1 MPQPPASAQPTV
13 NLASSEAEAWSR
25 YWDKG
30 LLHACASS
38 FANNHG
44 GAIASFWREQL
55 LKHSKPEQ
63 QVIDFGCGNGPI
75 AMLLHDELSEAPRY
89 LGVDHA
95 ELRPQWLARLRSEQ
109 RARIRFLAP
118 QDFRHLP
125 FEADSADWLVSQFG
139 AEYGDLPLVLPEALR
154 VLKPSGTLLWLIHHE
169 DSLIVG
175 QAKEESAH
183 IDFLRG
189 EGGLLELATALTE
202 PFAMAKRARVVRQ
215 LNSNKQL
222 IALRDRYNL
231 CLDDLADRCGKSL
244 VPDILLDTRD
254 WVSQILQGSRS
265 EGAKAAKQRL
275 VELDSLLADSK
286 ERLRQLCKVA
296 QSETSIRSALASV
309 TSAASAGTAGA
320 LNFELKPLHE
330 ASATLAWTL
339 KLAKSN

>member
-13 NLASSEAEAWSR
+13 KLASSEAEAWSR

-38 FANNHG
+38 FADNHG

-89 LGVDHA
+89 LGIDYA

-175 QAKEESAH
+175 QAQEESAH

-189 EGGLLELATALTE
+189 EGGLIDLATALTE
-202 PFAMAKRARVVRQ
+202 PLAMANRARVVRQ

-231 CLDDLADRCGKSL
+231 CLDNLADRCGKSL

-265 EGAKAAKQRL
+265 EGAKVAKTRL

-309 TSAASAGTAGA
+309 TSAASAGTAGT